1 MIYFLLVTAKVF
13 PVLKRSQPKVFFFLL
28 GRVGGG
34 GGGEGFNYPSGCLKK
49 KASLVRSHLGKV
61 ISGL

>member
-13 PVLKRSQPKVFFFLL
+13 PVLKRSQPKVFFFSF
-28 GRVGGG
+28 GKGG